1 MIQTTNI
8 KDERVF
14 TIELKSKG
22 DLKNVSLG
30 GNEKVFIEGSLGTLK
45 RAQFVDDLVLE
56 VIGTNGELRIDLA
69 MNDLQKQPQGEVE
82 KEDRGSKQ

>member
-1 MIQTTNI
+1 
-8 KDERVF
+8 
-14 TIELKSKG
+14 
-22 DLKNVSLG
+22 
-30 GNEKVFIEGSLGTLK
+30 VFIEGSLGTLE